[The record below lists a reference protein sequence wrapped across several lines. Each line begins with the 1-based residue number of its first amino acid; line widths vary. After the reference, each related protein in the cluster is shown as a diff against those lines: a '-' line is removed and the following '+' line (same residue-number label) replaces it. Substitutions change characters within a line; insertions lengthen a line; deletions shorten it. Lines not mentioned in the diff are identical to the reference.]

1 MQTKPPQ
8 NVAPV
13 APVAVAARA
22 AAAARKKGSRF
33 IPRQKQQQQKQRPKS
48 RVTAMTS
55 RSSYSSSH
63 HHHHS
68 IKKDTNIRRKSTT
81 AQTSSSNDDDYN
93 ANDINGSNK
102 KGVAREIEFMVEMRC
117 GKCVEKVEKSV
128 LSLEG
133 VIQVSASLGTN
144 TVRVLATSSVK
155 TVEEKIASTG
165 YKTRLVGQGNVEL
178 FNERL
183 AERLGMDLRTLR
195 QSLAAV
201 AEFKGE
207 AYQHGSCKGVVR
219 FVQVNEE
226 TATFE
231 ADVLGLEKGEKYKL
245 RVRMYGDTTRGVE
258 SCGEVYQN
266 TNENEREEEIL
277 LGEMCAVQAMEDG
290 SIKASLQLPKKFFVW
305 DIIGR
310 ALCIEEVVA
319 GNEEGEG
326 LRVAAVLAR
335 SAGVGENLKKV
346 CQCDGTVIW
355 ESSPDDFT
363 PQISKKGGSPLFE
376 NGKVSVKRM

>member
-33 IPRQKQQQQKQRPKS
+33 IPRQKQQQKQRPKS

-81 AQTSSSNDDDYN
+81 AQTSSSNDDYN

-231 ADVLGLEKGEKYKL
+231 ADVLGLEKGKKYKL

-290 SIKASLQLPKKFFVW
+290 LIKASLQLPKKFFVW